1 MSATGPE
8 GPEGPEGPQP
18 GPRPAEPALEN
29 VDPAV
34 AGQLDASTR
43 AVLEDAGWRRLHPVT
58 PVLRAWKIVAA
69 VLAFAVV
76 QNVDDLARIDV
87 EAWLLTLFMLGGL
100 LVLALV
106 GAVYSAVAWRR
117 TRYRVDAEAVHVEHG
132 VLWRQQRS
140 AQLDRLQA
148 VDVVRPLLGR
158 LLGLAELR
166 LEVAGGSGSQVSLAY
181 LREDEAQRVRNA
193 LLAAAAGVRV
203 DSDER
208 GTVSAPEAPQ
218 RPVVHVPP
226 GRLVAATLR
235 SVSTVVVVLAAV
247 GLVVGCVLARSTTP
261 LVAALPGVLG
271 VGSAVWQRFSRGF
284 NFTVAH
290 SPDGM
295 RLTHGL
301 LEQRSQTVPPGRVQA
316 LSITQPLLWRRPGWW
331 RVQVNVA
338 GYASGP
344 GEDGQE
350 AATVLPVGTE
360 EELARVLA
368 IVLPALGASGPGGA
382 LDLVRDGLTGRDAE
396 GGYTAVPRAAR
407 WLDPV
412 AWRRDGYLVTE
423 HAFLARGGRL
433 VRRLDVV
440 PHARTQSLGLA
451 QGPLQRRMGLA
462 SVALHST
469 SGPVKPRVDHLAAPV
484 AARLLAEQ
492 SQRARAARESAG
504 PERWMSGDEVG

>member
-1 MSATGPE
+1 MSGTGPV
-8 GPEGPEGPQP
+8 GPERPDGPGRGDE
-18 GPRPAEPALEN
+18 AALEV
-29 VDPAV
+29 VDAAV
-34 AGQLDASTR
+34 AGRLDAPTR

-76 QNVDDLARIDV
+76 QNGDELLRIDV
-87 EAWLLTLFMLGGL
+87 EAWLLALVVLGGL
-100 LVLALV
+100 LVLAVV
-106 GAVYSAVAWRR
+106 GAVYSAIAWRR
-117 TRYRVDAEAVHVEHG
+117 TRYRVDAEAVRVERG

-158 LLGLAELR
+158 LFGLAELR
-166 LEVAGGSGSQVSLAY
+166 LEVAGGSGSKVSLAY

-193 LLAAAAGVRV
+193 LLAAAAGLRL
-203 DSDER
+203 DDA
-208 GTVSAPEAPQ
+208 GGGALSAPEAPQ

-226 GRLVAATLR
+226 ARLVAATLR
-235 SVSTVVVVLAAV
+235 SASTVLVLLAAV
-247 GLVVGCVLARSTTP
+247 ALVVGSVAARSTTP
-261 LVAALPGVLG
+261 LVAALPGAVG
-271 VGSAVWQRFSRGF
+271 VVSAVWQRFTRGF
-284 NFTVAH
+284 NFTVAE

-301 LEQRSQTVPPGRVQA
+301 LELRSQTLPPGRVQA
-316 LSITQPLLWRRPGWW
+316 LRITQPLLWRRPGWW

-338 GYASGP
+338 GYAAGP
-344 GEDGQE
+344 GEAAQE
-350 AATVLPVGTE
+350 ASTVLPVGTE

-382 LDLVRDGLTGRDAE
+382 LDLVRDGLTGRDDD
-396 GGYTAVPRAAR
+396 GGYTPVPRAAR

-412 AWRRDGYLVTE
+412 SWRRGGYLVTE
-423 HAFLARGGRL
+423 HAFLARGGRV

-451 QGPLQRRMGLA
+451 QGPLQRRLGLA
-462 SVALHST
+462 GVALHST

-492 SQRARAARESAG
+492 SQRARAARAAAG
-504 PERWMSGDEVG
+504 PERWMAGGADD

>member
-1 MSATGPE
+1 MSSGGDAGAAAAGGDARE
-8 GPEGPEGPQP
+8 E
-18 GPRPAEPALEN
+18 EPAVDV

-34 AGQLDASTR
+34 AQRLDAPTR

-76 QNVDDLARIDV
+76 QNVDELLRIDV
-87 EAWLLTLFMLGGL
+87 EPWLLALIVLGGL
-100 LVLALV
+100 LALAVV

-117 TRYRVDAEAVHVEHG
+117 TRYRVDAEAVRVERG

-158 LLGLAELR
+158 LFGLAELR
-166 LEVAGGSGSQVSLAY
+166 LEVAGGSGSKVSLAY

-193 LLAAAAGVRV
+193 LLAAAAGLGL
-203 DSDER
+203 DDAD
-208 GTVSAPEAPQ
+208 GAGPSAPEAPQ

-235 SVSTVVVVLAAV
+235 SASTVLVVLAVV
-247 GLVVGCVLARSTTP
+247 GLVVGSVAARSTTP
-261 LVAALPGVLG
+261 LVAALPGAVG
-271 VGSAVWQRFSRGF
+271 VVSAVWQRFTRGF

-290 SPDGM
+290 SPDGV

-301 LEQRSQTVPPGRVQA
+301 LELRSQTLPPGRVQA
-316 LSITQPLLWRRPGWW
+316 LRITQPLLWRRPGWW

-338 GYASGP
+338 GYAAGP
-344 GEDGQE
+344 GESGQE
-350 AATVLPVGTE
+350 ATTVLPVGTE
-360 EELARVLA
+360 EELARLLA
-368 IVLPALGASGPGGA
+368 IVLPALGAAGPGPEAA
-382 LDLVRDGLTGRDAE
+382 LALVHDGLSGRDE
-396 GGYTAVPRAAR
+396 QGGYTAVPRSAR

-412 AWRRDGYLVTE
+412 AWRRSGYRVTE

-440 PHARTQSLGLA
+440 PHARTQSLGVA
-451 QGPLQRRMGLA
+451 QGPLQRRLGLA
-462 SVALHST
+462 TVALHST
-469 SGPVKPRVDHLAAPV
+469 SGPVKPRVEHLAAPV
-484 AARLLAEQ
+484 AACLLTEQAE
-492 SQRARAARESAG
+492 RARAARAAAG
-504 PERWMSGDEVG
+504 PERWMSADAGD